1 MFKQYCS
8 AGILSEDNFVRDEN
22 ITGAEMV
29 AQYMKSIETD
39 TDKDGVN
46 ELGVVSPKIEGR
58 IICTSP
64 DPELVKLYPIPQ

>member
-1 MFKQYCS
+1 MVSQFMQS
-8 AGILSEDNFVRDEN
+8 IEN
-22 ITGAEMV
+22 
-29 AQYMKSIETD
+29 ETD

-46 ELGVVSPKIEGR
+46 ELGVVSPQIEGR